1 MNLNLILSILL
12 LLIFIISVKNRESYD
27 NEINPLIVVMSCKKN
42 SHLWHNILKR
52 TKQNLIIFYANPNL
66 KSNYTYSNRILCLK
80 CRDTYDGLPEKVL
93 CMIRAILSIKE
104 LNKYSH
110 ILKIDDHDTEV
121 SENIHNELKYKLT
134 SQVNYAGQTV
144 NCRNCKYRFY
154 KNFEVGKVGT
164 WHFNKCPK
172 DSYWENKRFS
182 GYYAPYI
189 NGGCGYVLS
198 RLSMRLIDKTLPK
211 NLDEVYY
218 NHIYEDLMIG
228 VTLFKNNIHPIKL
241 PKMVKGEWVCNF

>member
-1 MNLNLILSILL
+1 
-12 LLIFIISVKNRESYD
+12 
-27 NEINPLIVVMSCKKN
+27 
-42 SHLWHNILKR
+42 
-52 TKQNLIIFYANPNL
+52 
-66 KSNYTYSNRILCLK
+66 
-80 CRDTYDGLPEKVL
+80 
-93 CMIRAILSIKE
+93 
-104 LNKYSH
+104 
-110 ILKIDDHDTEV
+110 
-121 SENIHNELKYKLT
+121 ELKYKLT

-241 PKMVKGEWVCNF
+241 PKMVKGEWICNF